1 MKIRNI
7 LLAAVSAALIISV
20 CSCNYSGTKENFT
33 GNAYNNYASVYDTIP
48 APASVEYVSGDISMA
63 AKRTVMEVLIIS
75 PAKLDEKTIDSALNF
90 YSLSDN
96 TVNKYFYPVRSS
108 TPLAKE
114 LIDVS
119 SDVHEDG
126 INDYSGAWYNDT
138 SCVKTFVTFMVDTS
152 KVITEEIAFVA
163 DAAKLKDKTGRL
175 VLDGNYNH
183 KCGEESDSYIQ
194 YITVEKTS
202 DDNSPAVLS
211 YTYSEDFCRSLDDF
225 GGLAPTSEL
234 EKNGTVPTGKILYT
248 IDVSGLGLA
257 KIEGINITTVYPKEF
272 EEELKKMYVFRYLP
286 KGASSWKEETL
297 NWKYF
302 EADKEYKATSTTVLA
317 YGAQYC
323 LSVKENNSLTWD
335 AAKPFFGHTVVFS
348 WAKNRKEYTD
358 YGYFNYLA
366 AEPSFIV
373 DAPDNTINDQGYT
386 PKYCSYDTFRSAQRY
401 ILDYRTRDD
410 YSIEIFIRDDYV
422 DKDIRFDS
430 YDGFVITDNKLN
442 KLKTKP
448 PVVFEKD
455 DKGIISIILEL
466 ENPNLK
472 LNFNYSGNKLF
483 VGGNTSIPNR
493 AHDLQRKFGTP
504 ELEQTDCLTGYV
516 KLSVY

>member
-1 MKIRNI
+1 MKKTLTGAI
-7 LLAAVSAALIISV
+7 AAVLVCFSSV
-20 CSCNYSGTKENFT
+20 LF
-33 GNAYNNYASVYDTIP
+33 
-48 APASVEYVSGDISMA
+48 
-63 AKRTVMEVLIIS
+63 
-75 PAKLDEKTIDSALNF
+75 
-90 YSLSDN
+90 
-96 TVNKYFYPVRSS
+96 
-108 TPLAKE
+108 
-114 LIDVS
+114 
-119 SDVHEDG
+119 
-126 INDYSGAWYNDT
+126 
-138 SCVKTFVTFMVDTS
+138 
-152 KVITEEIAFVA
+152 
-163 DAAKLKDKTGRL
+163 
-175 VLDGNYNH
+175 
-183 KCGEESDSYIQ
+183 
-194 YITVEKTS
+194 
-202 DDNSPAVLS
+202 
-211 YTYSEDFCRSLDDF
+211 
-225 GGLAPTSEL
+225 
-234 EKNGTVPTGKILYT
+234 
-248 IDVSGLGLA
+248 
-257 KIEGINITTVYPKEF
+257 
-272 EEELKKMYVFRYLP
+272 
-286 KGASSWKEETL
+286 
-297 NWKYF
+297 
-302 EADKEYKATSTTVLA
+302 
-317 YGAQYC
+317 
-323 LSVKENNSLTWD
+323 
-335 AAKPFFGHTVVFS
+335 
-348 WAKNRKEYTD
+348 
-358 YGYFNYLA
+358 A

-410 YSIEIFIRDDYV
+410 SSIEIFIRDDYV